1 MSQGLLALTTSGR
14 KRVAGKPHHGKTPR
28 NHAFVLL
35 SASSQAENIISALFL
50 ATNDAHEGAL
60 LLAADQTPLTLSPIC

>member
-1 MSQGLLALTTSGR
+1 MSQGLLALTTGGR

-50 ATNDAHEGAL
+50 ATNNAHAL
-60 LLAADQTPLTLSPIC
+60 LLVADQTPLTLSPIC